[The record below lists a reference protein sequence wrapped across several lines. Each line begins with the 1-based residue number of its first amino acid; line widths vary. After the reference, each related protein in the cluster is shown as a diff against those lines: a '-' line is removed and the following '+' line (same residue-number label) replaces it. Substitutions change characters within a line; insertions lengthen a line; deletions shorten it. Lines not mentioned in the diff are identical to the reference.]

1 MISIKPIQFRRFKK
15 WLKQKL
21 IARFTHYQI
30 ITIENNYIVIG
41 TCTWKCFTT
50 EIHTFAS
57 SNCIKVNMFHSVQPM
72 ILIDIWLKSI
82 NDSHWYL
89 TLKSTNDSHGY
100 LTLKSKYV
108 AYESTKCMITMNAI
122 WRFNECNEGT
132 WSWDQTVP
140 YIMDTNSKRSII
152 ASFTIRLFKSSG
164 IDRDLFPPH
173 FNYIGWKLVP
183 PV

>member
-72 ILIDIWLKSI
+72 ILIDIWHSNQQMILIDIWLKSTNDSHRYLTLKSI

-108 AYESTKCMITMNAI
+108 AYESQNVWLQWMPFDVSMNVMKVHEVEI
-122 WRFNECNEGT
+122 K
-132 WSWDQTVP
+132 QYP
-140 YIMDTNSKRSII
+140 I
-152 ASFTIRLFKSSG
+152 
-164 IDRDLFPPH
+164 
-173 FNYIGWKLVP
+173 
-183 PV
+183 